1 MDLPKNHAQ
10 CSNWTMTHVSSR
22 NDKSEYL
29 GVFDM
34 ARHSE
39 YPLIFTTL
47 NGWITELWNMWIN
60 QWTMVLTHRPVTK
73 E

>member
-1 MDLPKNHAQ
+1 MDLPKKHAQ
-10 CSNWTMTHVSSR
+10 CSNWTITHVSSR

-29 GVFDM
+29 GEFDM

-47 NGWITELWNMWIN
+47 LWNMWIN
-60 QWTMVLTHRPVTK
+60 QWSMVLTHRPVTK